1 MNVNV
6 DSQVVL
12 DLFTTMNKIPRG
24 SGNEKAIS
32 DFLVKFA
39 KDRHLEVS
47 QDEQWNVIMRKPASP
62 GYEDRPSIILQG
74 HIDMV
79 CEKSADATHDFT
91 KDPITCIIDGEWM
104 HADKTTLGADN
115 LMGVAMALAVFDS
128 STILHGPLEGLF
140 TTNEETGMEGA
151 AAIKKRCPSRSVFT
165 QHRYR
170 SRRRV
175 YRKLCWRLPYRCRYS
190 FT

>member
-79 CEKSADATHDFT
+79 CEK
-91 KDPITCIIDGEWM
+91 KC
-104 HADKTTLGADN
+104 
-115 LMGVAMALAVFDS
+115 
-128 STILHGPLEGLF
+128 
-140 TTNEETGMEGA
+140 
-151 AAIKKRCPSRSVFT
+151 
-165 QHRYR
+165 
-170 SRRRV
+170 RRNA
-175 YRKLCWRLPYRCRYS
+175 
-190 FT
+190 